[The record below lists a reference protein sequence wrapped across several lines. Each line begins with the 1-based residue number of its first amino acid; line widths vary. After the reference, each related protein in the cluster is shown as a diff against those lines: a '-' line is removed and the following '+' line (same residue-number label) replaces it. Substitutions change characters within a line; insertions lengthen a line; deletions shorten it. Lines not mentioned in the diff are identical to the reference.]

1 MRPKPF
7 TEAVRIARRKE
18 QNKLNGEPI
27 DVAFAD
33 DEQLGGEALRE
44 ASRPDKRT
52 DNEKRRNLQIAT
64 DLAPILH
71 LPDELV
77 SELKDILI
85 EVRWHWRDRQNVMP
99 GLPNLG
105 GVQPTHGEMRATL
118 QAGFEHAE
126 RLRGWYR
133 SLPAALLSETVVTF
147 AEGGAPLGV
156 VIERL
161 PKVLEQMADEHKV
174 LGRPPGRR
182 VAAQAAAAWLI
193 AFVDRRAPKLSRKQ
207 RKKFVFLAMREL
219 GVDCPSLND
228 DPGDFAVWFA
238 EVEAMARPA
247 NDKM

>member
-18 QNKLNGEPI
+18 QNKLNGEH
-27 DVAFAD
+27 VD
-33 DEQLGGEALRE
+33 DEPLDDEALRE
-44 ASRPDKRT
+44 AFRPDKRT
-52 DNEKRRNLQIAT
+52 DIEKRLDLKIAAA
-64 DLAPILH
+64 LVPILH

-77 SELKDILI
+77 SELEGIVI
-85 EVRWHWRDRQNVMP
+85 EARWHWKTRQKGMP

-118 QAGFEHAE
+118 QAGLEHAE
-126 RLRGWYR
+126 RQRGWYR
-133 SLPAALLSETVVTF
+133 SLPVALLSETVVTF
-147 AEGGAPLGV
+147 AEGGTPLGV

-161 PKVLEQMADEHKV
+161 PEALAQMAAEHKV

-182 VAAQAAAAWLI
+182 VAAQAAATWLI
-193 AFVDRRAPKLSRKQ
+193 AFVDRRAPKISEKQ
-207 RKKFVFLAMREL
+207 RKKFVFLAMRAL
-219 GVDCPSLND
+219 GVDCPSLDD

-247 NDKM
+247 NGNSKM